1 MAALPKEV
9 QYNKPMASLPAET
22 SSMNVNVRPSNGQ
35 TFQRDGGDII
45 QFDLPAHSFLVPSS
59 LVIRGLIT
67 VDPAGATPTT
77 CELFTKA
84 GVPGAQWIQRVE
96 TIVGGSLVESVNDYG
111 RLYSMLSQ
119 TNIDYA
125 TKAGLQTEFAF
136 GGNNDKAG
144 VGASA
149 IPTFNNLNGRILQK
163 GATGTG
169 AAVAVSIPFAIPLGC
184 LLSSCAE
191 LIPLGHMG
199 GVRIQLTTDQVAN
212 YIRNKTTATALP
224 VVKLTELELN
234 FDLVD
239 FGGAMD
245 AVVRSMANAD
255 GDLVL
260 KSQGWN
266 VSNVNLPVQI
276 AGSQSEFVYNVR
288 LSSIKSLVLQGT
300 GSAKTEMVNDLYDA
314 VAVAGDTG
322 STQFFIAN
330 KAYPQTPLRESNNA
344 AVMSSLRQA
353 FGEAHDIYHSN
364 IAISNNCYSTIP
376 SMGNASVSTHDQPAA
391 HFVGMNTEKLS
402 TNSVMMS
409 GESSQLTP
417 INVRLNPSQPTD
429 AAATLTLYCCYD
441 ALIGINVNSRQIQV
455 RV

>member
-35 TFQRDGGDII
+35 VFSRTGGDII
-45 QFDLPAHSFLVPSS
+45 QFDLPAHSFLAPSS
-59 LVIRGLIT
+59 LVLRGLIQLT
-67 VDPAGATPTT
+67 PSATNVDA
-77 CELFTKA
+77 CDIKMV
-84 GVPGAQWIQRVE
+84 GVPGASWIQRVE
-96 TIVGGSLVESVNDYG
+96 TIVGGSLLESVNDYG

-125 TKAGLQTEFAF
+125 TKAGLAVELGLCSTTGATR
-136 GGNNDKAG
+136 AG
-144 VGASA
+144 LDALD
-149 IPTFNNLNGRILQK
+149 PDFTNLNGRA
-163 GATGTG
+163 GPNAGG
-169 AAVAVSIPFAIPLGC
+169 GNDGVAGEFPFAIPLGC
-184 LLSSCAE
+184 LLSSCSE
-191 LIPLGHMG
+191 LIPLSHMG
-199 GVRIQLTTDQVAN
+199 GVRIQLTTDQIAN
-212 YIRNKTTATALP
+212 FIYNTGTGGNLPTIRYSQ
-224 VVKLTELELN
+224 LELN

-239 FGGAMD
+239 FGPAMD
-245 AVVRSMANAD
+245 GVVRSMANAD

-266 VSNVNLPVQI
+266 VSNVNLPEQV

-288 LSSIKSLVLQGT
+288 LSSIKSLVVQGT
-300 GSAKTEMVNDLYDA
+300 GGAKTEAVNGLYDA
-314 VAVAGDTG
+314 VQVAGPTG

-330 KAYPQTPLRESNNA
+330 KAYPQTPLREDNTA
-344 AVMSSLRQA
+344 AVMSALRQA
-353 FGEAHDIYHSN
+353 FGQAHDIYHSN
-364 IAISNNCYSTIP
+364 IAIPPKQWDDIASLATTTASTQFEP
-376 SMGNASVSTHDQPAA
+376 AS

-417 INVRLNPSQPTD
+417 INVRLNPSVATD
-429 AAATLTLYCCYD
+429 DAATLTLYACYD
-441 ALIGINVNSRQIQV
+441 ALIGINVASRQIQV

>member
-35 TFQRDGGDII
+35 VFQRDGGDII

-67 VDPAGATPTT
+67 IDPSTATPTS

-125 TKAGLQTEFAF
+125 TKAGLQ
-136 GGNNDKAG
+136 
-144 VGASA
+144 
-149 IPTFNNLNGRILQK
+149 
-163 GATGTG
+163 
-169 AAVAVSIPFAIPLGC
+169 
-184 LLSSCAE
+184 
-191 LIPLGHMG
+191 
-199 GVRIQLTTDQVAN
+199 
-212 YIRNKTTATALP
+212 
-224 VVKLTELELN
+224 LELN

-239 FGGAMD
+239 FGAAMD
-245 AVVRSMANAD
+245 GVVRSMANAD

-266 VSNVNLPVQI
+266 VSNVNLPIQV

-300 GSAKTEMVNDLYDA
+300 GQAKTECINDLYDA
-314 VAVAGDTG
+314 VAVAGETG

-364 IAISNNCYSTIP
+364 IAISNNCYAEIP
-376 SMGNASVSTHDQPAA
+376 SMLNSTASTHDEPAA

>member
-22 SSMNVNVRPSNGQ
+22 SSMNVNVRPSNGS
-35 TFQRDGGDII
+35 TFTRSGGDII

-59 LVIRGLIT
+59 LTLRGLIELT
-67 VDPAGATPTT
+67 PSATNADAADIKVAGI
-77 CELFTKA
+77 
-84 GVPGAQWIQRVE
+84 PGASWIQRVE
-96 TIVGGSLVESVNDYG
+96 TIVGGSLLESINDYG
-111 RLYSMLSQ
+111 RLYNLLGQ
-119 TNIDYA
+119 VNIDYA
-125 TKAGLQTEFAF
+125 TKAGLAQELGLLSNTGA
-136 GGNNDKAG
+136 DRAG
-144 VGASA
+144 LTPLA
-149 IPTFNNLNGRILQK
+149 PHFNNLNGRA
-163 GATGTG
+163 GPNAGSG
-169 AAVAVSIPFAIPLGC
+169 NDAVAGEFPFAIPLGC
-184 LLSSCAE
+184 LLSSCSE

-199 GVRIQLTTDQVAN
+199 GVRIQLTTDQLAN
-212 YIRNKTTATALP
+212 FIYNTGTGGNLP
-224 VVKLTELELN
+224 SVEYSELELN

-245 AVVRSMANAD
+245 GVVRSMADAN

-266 VSNVNLPVQI
+266 ISNVALPVQI
-276 AGSQSEFVYNVR
+276 ANNQSEFVFNVR
-288 LSSIKSLVLQGT
+288 LSSIKSVICQGT
-300 GSAKTEMVNDLYDA
+300 GTAKSEAKNGLYDA
-314 VAVAGDTG
+314 IQVAGPTG

-330 KAYPQTPLRESNNA
+330 KAYPQTPLRETNNA
-344 AVMSSLRQA
+344 GVMSALRQA
-353 FGEAHDIYHSN
+353 LGQAHDIYHSN
-364 IAISNNCYSTIP
+364 IAIPPKQWDDI
-376 SMGNASVSTHDQPAA
+376 ASLATTTASSQYEPAS

-417 INVRLNPSQPTD
+417 INIRLNPSVVTD

-441 ALIGINVNSRQIQV
+441 ALIGINVASRQIQV

>member
-1 MAALPKEV
+1 MAALPRDI

-35 TFQRDGGDII
+35 TFTRAGGDII

-59 LVIRGLIT
+59 LTLRGLIRLT
-67 VDPAGATPTT
+67 PTDGATD
-77 CELFTKA
+77 KIHVA
-84 GVPGAQWIQRVE
+84 GVPGASWIQRVE
-96 TIVGGSLVESVNDYG
+96 TIVGGALLESVNDYG
-111 RLYSMLSQ
+111 RLYNLLAQ

-125 TKAGLQTEFAF
+125 TKAGLQTEFAL
-136 GGNNDKAG
+136 GGGGLDGLDPKNPSFHTLNG
-144 VGASA
+144 REG
-149 IPTFNNLNGRILQK
+149 PTFNG
-163 GATGTG
+163 GD
-169 AAVAVSIPFAIPLGC
+169 AAVAGEFPFAIPLGC
-184 LLSSCAE
+184 LLSSCSE

-212 YIRNKTTATALP
+212 FIRNSSGEGDKTVP
-224 VVKLTELELN
+224 DIRYSQLELN

-239 FGGAMD
+239 FGAAMD
-245 AVVRSMANAD
+245 GVVRSMANAD

-266 VSNVNLPVQI
+266 VSNVALPVQV
-276 AGSQSEFVYNVR
+276 ANSQQEFVYNVR
-288 LSSIKSLVLQGT
+288 LSSIKSLVVQGT
-300 GSAKTEMVNDLYDA
+300 GTAKTEAVNGLYDA
-314 VAVAGDTG
+314 IQVAGPTG

-330 KAYPQTPLRESNNA
+330 KAYPQTPLREDNNA
-344 AVMSSLRQA
+344 SVMSALRQA

-364 IAISNNCYSTIP
+364 IAIPQKQWDDVASLGTTTASTQFEP
-376 SMGNASVSTHDQPAA
+376 AS
-391 HFVGMNTEKLS
+391 HFVGINSEKLS

-417 INVRLNPSQPTD
+417 INVRLNPSMATD
-429 AAATLTLYCCYD
+429 GAATLTLYCCYD
-441 ALIGINVNSRQIQV
+441 ALISLNVASRQLQV

>member
-35 TFQRDGGDII
+35 VFTRSGGDII

-59 LVIRGLIT
+59 LTLRGLIEIT
-67 VDPAGATPTT
+67 PTDGATD
-77 CELFTKA
+77 KYHVA
-84 GVPGAQWIQRVE
+84 GIPGASWIQRVE
-96 TIVGGSLVESVNDYG
+96 TIVGGSLLESINDYG
-111 RLYSMLSQ
+111 RLYNLLGQ
-119 TNIDYA
+119 TNIDYS
-125 TKAGLQTEFAF
+125 TKAGLQTEFAL
-136 GGNNDKAG
+136 GGGGLDGLDAKTPTFADLNGRAG
-144 VGASA
+144 
-149 IPTFNNLNGRILQK
+149 PTFNGNNA
-163 GATGTG
+163 ATAGEF
-169 AAVAVSIPFAIPLGC
+169 AFAIPLGC
-184 LLSSCAE
+184 LLSSCSE

-212 YIRNKTTATALP
+212 FIRNSSAEADAAAPTMKYSQ
-224 VVKLTELELN
+224 LELN
-234 FDLVD
+234 FNLVD
-239 FGGAMD
+239 FGNAMD
-245 AVVRSMANAD
+245 GVVRSMADAN

-266 VSNVNLPVQI
+266 ISNVNLPVQS
-276 AGSQSEFVYNVR
+276 ANNQSEFVFNVR
-288 LSSIKSLVLQGT
+288 LSSIKSVVVQGT
-300 GSAKTEMVNDLYDA
+300 GTAKSECVNGLYDA
-314 VAVAGDTG
+314 VQVAGTTG

-330 KAYPQTPLRESNNA
+330 KAYPQTPLREDNNA
-344 AVMSSLRQA
+344 AVMSALRQA

-364 IAISNNCYSTIP
+364 IAIPVKQWNDIP
-376 SMGNASVSTHDQPAA
+376 SLATTTASSEFAPAS

-417 INVRLNPSQPTD
+417 INVRLNPSIVTD

-441 ALIGINVNSRQIQV
+441 ALIGINVASRQIQV

>member
-35 TFQRDGGDII
+35 VFARTGGDII

-59 LVIRGLIT
+59 LTLRGLISI
-67 VDPAGATPTT
+67 DPAGATPTT

-84 GVPGAQWIQRVE
+84 GVPGASWIQRVE
-96 TIVGGSLVESVNDYG
+96 TIVGGSLLESVNDYG

-125 TKAGLQTEFAF
+125 TKAGLQTEFGF
-136 GGNNDKAG
+136 GGIAGTTG

-149 IPTFNNLNGRILQK
+149 TPTFANMNGRLLQK
-163 GATGTG
+163 GVTGT
-169 AAVAVSIPFAIPLGC
+169 AATTLVFPFAIPLGC
-184 LLSSCAE
+184 LLSSCSE
-191 LIPLGHMG
+191 LIPLSHMG

-212 YIRNKTTATALP
+212 YIRNATSGGGLP
-224 VVKLTELELN
+224 AVAFSQLELN

-239 FGGAMD
+239 FGAAMD
-245 AVVRSMANAD
+245 GVVRSMANAD

-266 VSNVNLPVQI
+266 VSNVNLPEQV

-288 LSSIKSLVLQGT
+288 LSSIKSLILQGT
-300 GSAKTEMVNDLYDA
+300 GQAKSQCVNDLYDA
-314 VAVAGDTG
+314 VQVAGPSG

-330 KAYPQTPLRESNNA
+330 KAYPQTPLREDNTA
-344 AVMSSLRQA
+344 AVMSALRQA

-364 IAISNNCYSTIP
+364 IAIPDKQWSHIADTTNST
-376 SMGNASVSTHDQPAA
+376 ASTHDEPAS

-417 INVRLNPSQPTD
+417 INVRLNPSVVTD
-429 AAATLTLYCCYD
+429 NPATLTLYCCYD

>member
-35 TFQRDGGDII
+35 TFSRSGGDII

-59 LVIRGLIT
+59 LVLRGLIT
-67 VDPAGATPTT
+67 IDPTNATPAS
-77 CELFTKA
+77 FTGFMA
-84 GVPGAQWIQRVE
+84 GVPGASWIQRVE
-96 TIVGGSLVESVNDYG
+96 TIVGGSLLESVNDYG
-111 RLYSMLSQ
+111 RLYNMLSQ

-136 GGNNDKAG
+136 GGDASPNVGG
-144 VGASA
+144 VSA
-149 IPTFNNLNGRILQK
+149 VPTFNNLNGRILQK
-163 GATGTG
+163 GSSGTS
-169 AAVAVSIPFAIPLGC
+169 AVKLSFPFAIPLGC
-184 LLSSCAE
+184 LLSSCSE
-191 LIPLGHMG
+191 LIPLSHMG

-212 YIRNKTTATALP
+212 YLRNVGGSNQLP
-224 VVKLTELELN
+224 VVSFTQLELN

-239 FGGAMD
+239 FGAAMD
-245 AVVRSMANAD
+245 GVVRSMANAD

-266 VSNVNLPVQI
+266 VSNVNLPAQV

-300 GSAKTEMVNDLYDA
+300 GTAKTECVNGLYDA
-314 VAVAGDTG
+314 VQVAGPAG

-330 KAYPQTPLRESNNA
+330 KAYPQTPLREDNTAS
-344 AVMSSLRQA
+344 VMSSLRQS

-364 IAISNNCYSTIP
+364 IAISNKCFLQV
-376 SMGNASVSTHDQPAA
+376 ASLGTTTASTHSEPAS

-417 INVRLNPSQPTD
+417 INVRLNPSIATD
-429 AAATLTLYCCYD
+429 AAATLTLFACYD
-441 ALIGINVNSRQIQV
+441 ALIGINVASRQIQV

>member
-35 TFQRDGGDII
+35 TFTRSGGDII

-59 LVIRGLIT
+59 LVLRGLIQLT
-67 VDPAGATPTT
+67 PSDTNVDAVDIKMVGM
-77 CELFTKA
+77 
-84 GVPGAQWIQRVE
+84 PGASWIQRVE
-96 TIVGGSLVESVNDYG
+96 TIVGGSLLESVNDYG

-125 TKAGLQTEFAF
+125 TKAGLAVELGLCSKTGDTRSGLNLE
-136 GGNNDKAG
+136 N
-144 VGASA
+144 
-149 IPTFNNLNGRILQK
+149 PTFHNLNGRA
-163 GATGTG
+163 GPNAGSG
-169 AAVAVSIPFAIPLGC
+169 NDGVAGEFPFAIPLGC
-184 LLSSCAE
+184 LLSSCSE
-191 LIPLGHMG
+191 LIPLSHMG
-199 GVRIQLTTDQVAN
+199 GVRIQLTTDQIAN
-212 YIRNKTTATALP
+212 FIYNVGTGANLPTIRYSQ
-224 VVKLTELELN
+224 LELN

-245 AVVRSMANAD
+245 GVVRSMANAD

-266 VSNVNLPVQI
+266 VSNVNLPAQV

-288 LSSIKSLVLQGT
+288 LSSIKSLVVQGT
-300 GSAKTEMVNDLYDA
+300 GGAKTEAKNGLYDA
-314 VAVAGDTG
+314 IQVAGPTG

-330 KAYPQTPLRESNNA
+330 KAYPQTPLREDNSA
-344 AVMSSLRQA
+344 AVMSALRQA

-364 IAISNNCYSTIP
+364 IAIPPKQWDDIASLATTTASTQYEP
-376 SMGNASVSTHDQPAA
+376 AS

-417 INVRLNPSQPTD
+417 INVRLNPSVATD
-429 AAATLTLYCCYD
+429 DTATLTLYACYD
-441 ALIGINVNSRQIQV
+441 ALIGINVASRQIQV